1 MVNEPAD
8 DDLRGTARLAFAGA
22 MTVIAAF
29 VAGKAA
35 RDAILL
41 ANFAVTSLPLF
52 VGISAM
58 ISLPL
63 VVIAGRLIARYGPGR
78 LIPAVF
84 FASAFALVGEWFLL
98 AQAPRAAAML
108 TYFHLSTLGAVL
120 VSGFWSIINE
130 RFDARSGKRHIGR
143 IGVGATLGGIVG
155 GLVAERTAV
164 YLEPGAILLV
174 LAALQL
180 TCAIGLRLLAGRAAA
195 APPEPAEPGQ
205 TLAALRLVIGS
216 KLLRTLAI
224 IIVLGAIG
232 AAALDYVFKAEVV
245 GATTAESRLRFF
257 ALFYTATSL
266 ITAIVQI
273 TLSRAVV
280 TNMGVARGV
289 AALPGA
295 VTAFGAIALAFP
307 GMWSKVIARAAELVT
322 RSSVYRAAYE
332 LIYAPLPEADKR
344 STKVV
349 LDVGGERVGDLIGA
363 QIVAAIIYLVPTPQP
378 WLLACALVAGGL
390 GLCFALILPRHYTA
404 ALEQSLLVR
413 AEDQPDAAPEPRWSA
428 SASQS
433 LSETG
438 ELTSLSMLDVRHA
451 LPRVTPTGT
460 PVVGPPPVPAGAP
473 ITIPPVLTTT
483 PVPRRS
489 PTMPPQP
496 GPDAPGDELAARLA
510 ELRCGE
516 LERVRRALDGDLPVE
531 LAASAIALLG
541 WDGVATLAARRLR
554 GLAPRCT
561 GLLADALLDQ
571 EQEFAI
577 RRRLPAILAAGE
589 PLLAAWALWRG
600 LGDARFEVR
609 YRCGQALARIQRRA
623 PRFSISADEVFAV
636 VKTELSMSRDVWQAH
651 QVIDG
656 AHDSANDNEHVDDAD
671 DATETPPG
679 LGVDTPVHGPEA
691 EVLLGILRRRS
702 ATGLDHVFT
711 LLGLVLPAEPIRIAF
726 QGLYTDDRALRATS
740 LEYLDSVLPPEIRD
754 LLWPLVEGGDAAAG
768 TTRRSE
774 ELAAQLTMSLPSI
787 VANLRQLA
795 ARSR

>member
-1 MVNEPAD
+1 VVSEPPD
-8 DDLRGTARLAFAGA
+8 SDDLRGAARLAFAGA
-22 MTVIAAF
+22 MAVIAAF

-84 FASAFALVGEWFLL
+84 FASAGVLVGEWFLL

-108 TYFHLSTLGAVL
+108 TYFHLSTLGAIL

-130 RFDARSGKRHIGR
+130 RFDARSAKRHIGR
-143 IGVGATLGGIVG
+143 IGVGATLGGIAG

-180 TCAIGLRLLAGRAAA
+180 GCAIGLRLLAGRAAQV
-195 APPEPAEPGQ
+195 APPEPVEPGQ
-205 TLAALRLVIGS
+205 TLAAFKLVAGS

-245 GATTAESRLRFF
+245 GATTAASRLRFF

-266 ITAIVQI
+266 ITAIVQL

-280 TNMGVARGV
+280 TNIGVARGV

-307 GMWSKVIARAAELVT
+307 GLWSKVIARAAELVV

-349 LDVGGERVGDLIGA
+349 LDVGGERIGDLVGA

-378 WLLACALVAGGL
+378 WLLVCALIAGSFA
-390 GLCFALILPRHYTA
+390 LCFALILPRHYTA

-413 AEDQPDAAPEPRWSA
+413 AEDQPEAAPEPRWSA

-433 LSETG
+433 LTETG
-438 ELTSLSMLDVRHA
+438 ELTSLSMLDVRQA
-451 LPRVTPTGT
+451 LPRVTPAGT
-460 PVVGPPPVPAGAP
+460 PVVGPPPMTAGVP
-473 ITIPPVLTTT
+473 ITIPPVLTAT
-483 PVPRRS
+483 PVPRRE
-489 PTMPPQP
+489 PTIPPRP
-496 GPDAPGDELAARLA
+496 APDAPGDELAARLA
-510 ELRCGE
+510 ELRSSE
-516 LERVRRALDGDLPVE
+516 LERVRRALDGELPIE
-531 LAASAIALLG
+531 LARSAIALLG
-541 WDGVATLAARRLR
+541 WDGVAPLVARRLR
-554 GLAPRCT
+554 ALAPRCT
-561 GLLADALLDQ
+561 GLLADALLDPD
-571 EQEFAI
+571 QEFAI
-577 RRRLPAILAAGE
+577 RRRLPAILAAGD
-589 PLLAAWALWRG
+589 PQLAAWALWRG

-609 YRCGQALARIQRRA
+609 YRCGQALARIKRRGKGFA
-623 PRFSISADEVFAV
+623 IVADDVFAV

-656 AHDSANDNEHVDDAD
+656 ANDSANENAD
-671 DATETPPG
+671 DAG
-679 LGVDTPVHGPEA
+679 DDGANGHGVDTPVNGADA
-691 EVLLGILRRRS
+691 EVLLRILRRRS

-740 LEYLDSVLPPEIRD
+740 LEYLDSVLPAEIRD
-754 LLWPLVEGGDAAAG
+754 LLWPLVEGGDAAAFG
-768 TTRRSE
+768 ATRRSE

-795 ARSR
+795 ARSTR